1 MVIYLCLR
9 NLQLMYKLKQLGI
22 GLLMAGAIVSCKKD
36 DGDRP
41 DLVIPETYDGAAFTT
56 NAATEL
62 RVRQQLADITK
73 EAQRGRTNGTT
84 LEYSSLTALLNTG
97 SPSLKAV
104 GTSYYMTKM
113 DGIGGWLDEMAKASG
128 GTYVPGT
135 PVGEGGTF
143 GGYLFDENG
152 LEIEQ
157 VMEKGMFGAVLFN
170 HAVNLLNGPIDG
182 TTADKVLAIF
192 GSNPSFP
199 NSNNAAKHDFPDA
212 QTAIYAA
219 RRTDENDPNGL
230 YFQMKKALIKL
241 QAAGKAGSEYSKE
254 QQEAANEII
263 LTWEKVNAA
272 TIINYGLSSISLLSN
287 SEPTDAQKASALHS
301 IGEGVGFAHGFKTV
315 ASKKITDAQIDQ
327 ILVLLN
333 APAGGT
339 PEVYKFATAPVA
351 ELPKLQQVINLL
363 KSIYGFTDAEI
374 ETFRNNW
381 VSLQGR

>member
-1 MVIYLCLR
+1 MF
-9 NLQLMYKLKQLGI
+9 KLKQLGI
-22 GLLMAGAIVSCKKD
+22 GLMMAGAIVSCKKD

-41 DLVIPETYDGAAFTT
+41 DLVIPEVYDGTAFTT

-62 RVRQQLADITK
+62 LVRKQLTDISK
-73 EAQRGRTNGTT
+73 EAQRGRVNGTT
-84 LEYSSLTALLNTG
+84 LEYATLTALLNAG

-104 GTSYYMTKM
+104 GTNYYMTKM

-128 GTYVPGT
+128 GTYTPGPPT
-135 PVGEGGTF
+135 GNGGTF

-157 VMEKGMFGAVLFN
+157 VMEKGMFGAVLLN
-170 HAVNLLNGPIDG
+170 HAVKLMSGPIDA

-212 QTAIYAA
+212 QAAIYAA
-219 RRTDENDPNGL
+219 RRTDETNPNGL

-254 QQEAANEII
+254 QQEAVKDII
-263 LTWEKVNAA
+263 LVWEKVNAA
-272 TIINYGLSSISLLSN
+272 TIINYALSSISSLSN

-315 ASKKITDAQIDQ
+315 PSKKITDAQIDQ

-339 PEVYKFATAPVA
+339 PELYKFATSPVI
-351 ELPKLQQVINLL
+351 ELPKLEQVIALL
-363 KSIYGFTDAEI
+363 KSIYGFSDAEV
-374 ETFRNNW
+374 ETFRNNY